1 MPPGI
6 EAMEALLNRSGIHLS
21 PPQLRQLWRYHLLL
35 REYNTPLNLT
45 RIHNFENMVLKLYV
59 DSILPAMM
67 LQLPSP
73 LLDLGSGPGMPGIP
87 LKIARPDIE
96 VWLAES
102 RQNRVAFLET
112 VCNRLELPGI
122 RVIGQGIHSSFRE
135 PVGAVIT
142 RAVESMGNTLKRIH
156 GCLQK
161 QGLVI
166 FMKGPNCDV
175 EMAEVSEQH
184 SQEYLLVED
193 HSYYIPHTSH
203 SRRLVVY
210 RRLTEAGSERE
221 TITMN
226 PRQGPVIESEHNDTF
241 KDLKKIL
248 ASRGIKKQNRAI
260 VSGEKVVREILRDFP
275 ERCETWVRCQ
285 EDQPPPVGVA
295 EHLVQVHLSSGLFQ
309 QLDVLG
315 THSSLLVIGVHP
327 MEPWEPAEGFL
338 PGCNLL
344 VPFQDPENV
353 GAVIRSAAAFGAAQI
368 ILLAESAHP
377 YHPKAIRASGGAMLR
392 VRLRQGPSLHDL
404 TPDLPIMALSAGGA
418 ELAGVVFPGSF
429 GLLPGLEG
437 PGLPEG
443 WRGNAV
449 GIALQ
454 GGVESLNAATATAIV
469 LHAWSRRKQ

>member
-1 MPPGI
+1 MAADSLRIGSSWLEPGRPPTIATDDSHRESGLMDAGRARRRTTAGMPPGI

-45 RIHNFENMVLKLYV
+45 RIHNFENMILKLYV

-102 RQNRVAFLET
+102 RQNRGAFLET
-112 VCNRLELPGI
+112 VCNRLELRGI

-193 HSYYIPHTSH
+193 HSYHIPHTGH
-203 SRRLVVY
+203 SRRLVAY

-285 EDQPPPVGVA
+285 
-295 EHLVQVHLSSGLFQ
+295 
-309 QLDVLG
+309 
-315 THSSLLVIGVHP
+315 
-327 MEPWEPAEGFL
+327 
-338 PGCNLL
+338 
-344 VPFQDPENV
+344 
-353 GAVIRSAAAFGAAQI
+353 
-368 ILLAESAHP
+368 
-377 YHPKAIRASGGAMLR
+377 
-392 VRLRQGPSLHDL
+392 
-404 TPDLPIMALSAGGA
+404 
-418 ELAGVVFPGSF
+418 
-429 GLLPGLEG
+429 
-437 PGLPEG
+437 
-443 WRGNAV
+443 
-449 GIALQ
+449 
-454 GGVESLNAATATAIV
+454 
-469 LHAWSRRKQ
+469 